1 MIGRLTFRTAAAAL
15 SAILALQSPSARCGQ
30 ALDWHA
36 PWLQPADPQ
45 AAQILSDEYAWRLF
59 VALNWPADPVTRAAD
74 PAVRLG
80 ADRPVVWETWKSA
93 GEVYLAG
100 GVDPG
105 AWDAPSGDAALRSA
119 RRFEVPSDKDFA
131 NARHIV
137 NGAMVPL
144 SDPLEGARRL
154 TEIRL
159 NRATFEF
166 IRLRHLYSI
175 EGQLRNYA
183 ANLAVVFPTG
193 AREIKAKW
201 RPIQP
206 QERARYHTVEVQ
218 LADGSRRLYGLTAL
232 HILSKDLPT
241 WFWATFEHV
250 DNPGLPDSEGWRLQS
265 RDRFACADA
274 PWNCNRAPRG
284 IGLEGTAWANYRL
297 RGTLTA
303 YLDAQGNPQRLA
315 NSELEAGFQPS
326 SSCITCHARATV
338 AALGEEAIRLPVFDS
353 AGNFASPTARRGFVG
368 LPAAAWYSPSAV
380 AGQDRPRFQG
390 LDYVWSLSLAQS
402 ERELLP
408 QAASSVAGVQGA
420 HALPAA
426 MH

>member
-241 WFWATFEHV
+241 WFWATFEH
-250 DNPGLPDSEGWRLQS
+250 PGALGSKAPRGPTTDCAARLPPTSMRKAIHSGSPTRSLRLDFS
-265 RDRFACADA
+265 PA
-274 PWNCNRAPRG
+274 PPASPVTRAPRWQRSVRRRSACRFL
-284 IGLEGTAWANYRL
+284 IPPA
-297 RGTLTA
+297 TLPH
-303 YLDAQGNPQRLA
+303 L
-315 NSELEAGFQPS
+315 
-326 SSCITCHARATV
+326 
-338 AALGEEAIRLPVFDS
+338 
-353 AGNFASPTARRGFVG
+353 
-368 LPAAAWYSPSAV
+368 LPAADSWDCQRPRGTRPQQWPGRIGRDSRDWITCGPCRWPNPSASCCH
-380 AGQDRPRFQG
+380 RPHRA
-390 LDYVWSLSLAQS
+390 L
-402 ERELLP
+402 RECKAP
-408 QAASSVAGVQGA
+408 TRCR
-420 HALPAA
+420 PPFTD
-426 MH
+426 